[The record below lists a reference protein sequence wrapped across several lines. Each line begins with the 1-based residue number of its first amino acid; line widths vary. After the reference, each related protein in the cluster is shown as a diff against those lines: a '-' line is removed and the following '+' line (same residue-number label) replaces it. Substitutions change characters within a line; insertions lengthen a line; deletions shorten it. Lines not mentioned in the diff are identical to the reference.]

1 MAIFRATEVVEM
13 AMQLEKRG
21 ELFYS
26 VVAGKVASPEVQVL
40 FEELAEEEKY
50 HYAAF
55 EKMTRTTWE
64 QSPTFE
70 GDWDEYL
77 MYLHATLHST
87 FFEGSDKALSM
98 AEQVTDEKEALQMAL
113 GFEKETMLFYFDLR
127 DKVSNADKPVIDRI
141 IAEERTHVQRLSGM
155 L

>member
-13 AMQLEKRG
+13 AMQLEQRG

-26 VVAGKVASPEVQVL
+26 VVAGKVTSPEVQAL

-55 EKMTRTTWE
+55 EKMTRTSWE

-70 GDWDEYL
+70 GDWDEYM

-87 FFEGSDKALSM
+87 FFEGSDKALAM
-98 AEQVTDEKEALQMAL
+98 AEQVTDAKEALQMAI

-127 DKVSNADKPVIDRI
+127 DKVSDADKPVIDRI
-141 IAEERTHVQRLSGM
+141 IAEERTHVQRLSEM